1 LRRSNVYLFIFILA
15 LFGFA
20 LWSVIPLDRTVLGRE
35 GLRLGLDLAGGSY
48 LVYEADLSAVNTS
61 TADEVMDGVKG
72 VIERRINALGITEPI
87 IQVQNQEGN
96 YNIAIQLPGV
106 ADIERAKEMVGL
118 FTILEFREQDSEGNW
133 VAANGTVTDDGVEKE
148 LTLSSRYFNEN
159 TYVTVSQTT
168 VETLLI
174 FEMNDVGA
182 ELFKQISTRLMGKP
196 LAIFL
201 GDEPLR
207 GEDGQIIAP
216 TVQAVITDRGQIT
229 GLSLVDAQEL
239 SRVLN
244 AGRID
249 VPLGRWA
256 NGEFEPNVP
265 LYERTVDATLGQD
278 SIQKSILAAG
288 IGIVLLLAFMI
299 LYYRLPGLVAC
310 LSLAVYGVV
319 LLSIFKLWPTGAI
332 TLTLPGLAGFIVSL
346 GMAVDANVLIFERM
360 KEELRGGRSLGAA
373 VETGFSR
380 AWPAIRDS
388 NITTFIACIVLIWL
402 GGTLGAFMVKG
413 FAVTLL
419 IGVALS
425 MFTAIVVTRTFLR
438 LFVGSHV
445 ITNTAAYG
453 VTPSQTVRNGK

>member
-1 LRRSNVYLFIFILA
+1 LRSRNVYLLIFILA

-20 LWSVIPLDRTVLGRE
+20 LWSVIPLDRTVFGRE

-48 LVYEADLSAVNTS
+48 LVYQADLSDVESGT
-61 TADEVMDGVKG
+61 EGQVMDGVKG

-106 ADIERAKEMVGL
+106 ADVERAKEMVGL
-118 FTILEFREQDSEGNW
+118 FTVLEFREQDETGNW
-133 VAANGTVTDDGVEKE
+133 TIATGIVDDDE
-148 LTLSSRYFNEN
+148 LPLTSRYFKDE
-159 TYVTVSQTT
+159 TYITISQTT
-168 VETLLI
+168 AEALLI
-174 FEMNDVGA
+174 FEMDEKGA
-182 ELFKQISTRLMGKP
+182 QLFRQISTRLMGKQ

-216 TVQAVITDRGQIT
+216 TVQAVIEDSGQIT
-229 GLSLVDAQEL
+229 GLGLADAQEL

-256 NGEFEPNVP
+256 DGEFEPSVP

-278 SIQKSILAAG
+278 SIEKSILAAG
-288 IGIVLLLAFMI
+288 IGIVLLLVFMI
-299 LYYRLPGLVAC
+299 LYYRLPGLMAC
-310 LSLAVYGVV
+310 LSLAVYGAV

-373 VETGFSR
+373 VEAGFSR

-402 GGTLGAFMVKG
+402 GGTLGAFMVRG

-425 MFTAIVVTRTFLR
+425 MFTAIVVTKTFLR
-438 LFVGSHV
+438 LLVGSKV
-445 ITNTAAYG
+445 ITNPAAYG
-453 VTPSQTVRNGK
+453 VTPSQTVRNVK

>member
-1 LRRSNVYLFIFILA
+1 MIFILA

-20 LWSVIPLDRTVLGRE
+20 LWSVVPLDRTVFGRE

-48 LVYEADLSAVNTS
+48 LVYEADLSGVES
-61 TADEVMDGVKG
+61 GTADEVMDGVKG

-87 IQVQNQEGN
+87 VQVQNQEGN

-118 FTILEFREQDSEGNW
+118 FTVLEFREQDAAGNF
-133 VAANGTVTDDGVEKE
+133 TVPATGVVGNETF
-148 LTLSSRYFNEN
+148 TLSSRYFNEN

-174 FEMNDVGA
+174 FEMTKKGA

-256 NGEFEPNVP
+256 NGEFEPSVP

-288 IGIVLLLAFMI
+288 IGIVLLLVFMI

-445 ITNTAAYG
+445 ITNPAAYG
-453 VTPSQTVRNGK
+453 VTPSQTTRNAK